1 MIPVC
6 RCCGLSLA
14 VVLAV
19 WTSPLRAAEP
29 PVRLAP
35 ASSPPVATPYVI
47 PLYEGG
53 SAPVVE
59 SRPDDGPSASEFS
72 PVAPLQSA
80 AVAPAAVSDPHCPA
94 CNLHPEPAF
103 GASYHAIMRAQVA
116 KGEAAQMVLYQYDF
130 VRGQAALN
138 YRGRLRLQK
147 IARLAPQN
155 PFPIIIEANR
165 YDPELDAARQA
176 QVVTELSWA
185 PFPVPAQRVVVGLS
199 PERGLDGL
207 DAVLIHQSLLNLS
220 DIGGSAGQTATPGSG
235 MGTPVPVP

>member
-1 MIPVC
+1 MTPTC
-6 RCCGLSLA
+6 RCCGLCLA
-14 VVLAV
+14 IALAV
-19 WTSPLRAAEP
+19 WSSPLLAAEP
-29 PVRLAP
+29 PARLSP

-47 PLYEGG
+47 PLYENP
-53 SAPVVE
+53 SAPVAE
-59 SRPDDGPSASEFS
+59 SWPDSCPPATELS
-72 PVAPLQSA
+72 PATPLQSP
-80 AVAPAAVSDPHCPA
+80 AVAQSSVSDPLCPD
-94 CNLHPEPAF
+94 CNRHPEPAF

-116 KGEAAQMVLYQYDF
+116 KGEAARMVLYQYDF

-176 QVVTELSWA
+176 QVVAELSWA
-185 PFPVPAQRVVVGLS
+185 PFPVPAERVVIGLS

-220 DIGGSAGQTATPGSG
+220 DVGGSAGQTATPGSG